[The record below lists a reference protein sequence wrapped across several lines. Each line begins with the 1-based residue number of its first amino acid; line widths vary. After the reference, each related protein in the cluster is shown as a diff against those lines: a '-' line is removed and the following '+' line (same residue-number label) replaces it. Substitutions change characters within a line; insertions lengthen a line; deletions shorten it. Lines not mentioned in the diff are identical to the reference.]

1 MRIFMTG
8 GKGFVGSMLT
18 ETFCRKG
25 HDVTVLTRTVRPD
38 TQTKEGV
45 TLIEGDPT
53 RPGPWQEKVA
63 GHDVIVNLAGE
74 PVFKRWSKAA
84 KERIRS
90 SRIETTRN
98 LVDAL
103 PDASEEVSL
112 LSTSAV
118 GYYGFRG
125 DDRLDETN
133 SPGDDFLASV
143 CTAWEAAAKEAEK
156 KGARVVICRFGIVLG
171 QGGGALEKMVP
182 IFKKGMGSPLGN
194 GKQWVSWI
202 HEQDLAGIFVFL
214 LENPGIS
221 GPVNCTAPN
230 PVTNKEMT
238 RILGDVLNRPTA
250 MPAVPAFVVRALMGE
265 SSSLY
270 LNGQKVLPKN
280 LLEAGFSFR
289 FTELESAL
297 RDLNIR

>member
-18 ETFCRKG
+18 DTFCREG
-25 HDVTVLTRTVRPD
+25 HRVTILTRTVRPD
-38 TQTKEGV
+38 AQPERGV

-53 RPGPWQEKVA
+53 RTGPWQEKVP

-84 KERIRS
+84 RERIRS
-90 SRIETTRN
+90 SRIDTTRH

-103 PDASEEVSL
+103 PAASEGVLL

-118 GYYGFRG
+118 GYYGFKG
-125 DDRLDETN
+125 DEALDETGP
-133 SPGDDFLASV
+133 PGDDFLASV

-156 KGARVVICRFGIVLG
+156 KGARVVLCRFGIIMG

-182 IFKKGMGSPLGN
+182 IFRKGMGSPLGS
-194 GKQWVSWI
+194 GKQWISWI
-202 HEQDLAGIFVFL
+202 HEQDMAGIFTFL
-214 LENPGIS
+214 LHHPDLS
-221 GPVNCTAPN
+221 GPVNCTAPQ
-230 PVTNKEMT
+230 PVTNKAMT
-238 RILGDVLNRPTA
+238 RILGKVLNRPTA
-250 MPAVPAFVVRALMGE
+250 LPAVPAFVVRSLMGK

-270 LNGQKVLPKN
+270 LKGQKVLPAK

-289 FTELESAL
+289 FTELDTAL
-297 RDLNIR
+297 RDLDL

>member
-18 ETFCRKG
+18 RAFCEKG
-25 HDVTVLTRTVRPD
+25 HEVTVLTRTVRPD
-38 TQTKEGV
+38 TQTKEAV

-53 RPGPWQEKVA
+53 WPGPWQEQVP

-103 PDASEEVSL
+103 PDASEGVSL

-118 GYYGFRG
+118 GYYGFRR
-125 DDRLDETN
+125 DEALDETS
-133 SPGDDFLASV
+133 SPGDDFLASI

-156 KGARVVICRFGIVLG
+156 KGARVVLCRFGIILG

-202 HEQDLAGIFVFL
+202 HEQDLARIFLFL

-221 GPVNCTAPN
+221 GPVNCTAPQ

-250 MPAVPAFVVRALMGE
+250 MPAVPAFVIRALMGE

-270 LNGQKVLPKN
+270 LNGQKAQPKK
-280 LLEAGFSFR
+280 LIEAGFSFR
-289 FTELESAL
+289 FSELEAAL
-297 RDLNIR
+297 RALEL